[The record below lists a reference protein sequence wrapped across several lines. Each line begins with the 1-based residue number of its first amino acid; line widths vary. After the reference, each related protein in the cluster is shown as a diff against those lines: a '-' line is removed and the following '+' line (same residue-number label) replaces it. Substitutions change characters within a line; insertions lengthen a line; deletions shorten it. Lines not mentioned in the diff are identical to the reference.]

1 MLFIL
6 ALQLKFVYSIC
17 LWHQVV
23 QEVMLASAG
32 AMRKIQKHLNQ
43 YEEAKYMKNLV
54 DTDKFQEFEI
64 HLQK

>member
-1 MLFIL
+1 
-6 ALQLKFVYSIC
+6 
-17 LWHQVV
+17 
-23 QEVMLASAG
+23 MLASAG

-64 HLQK
+64 HLQQSLSELN